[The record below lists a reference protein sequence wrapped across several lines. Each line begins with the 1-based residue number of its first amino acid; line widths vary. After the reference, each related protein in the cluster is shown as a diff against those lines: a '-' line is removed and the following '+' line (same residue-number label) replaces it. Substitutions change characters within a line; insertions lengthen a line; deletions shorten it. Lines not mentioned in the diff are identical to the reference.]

1 MNKMKEIVRH
11 PLLCFTA
18 GAVFMMGIM
27 EILIK
32 METLTPQDSLILLLI
47 IIPLYILKKEIDRVD
62 SYSDKT
68 ERGDKK

>member
-27 EILIK
+27 ELLIN
-32 METLTPQDSLILLLI
+32 METLTLKDSLTLLLI
-47 IIPLYILKKEIDRVD
+47 IIPLYILKKEIDRVG
-62 SYSDKT
+62 SYNDK
-68 ERGDKK
+68 G